1 MMLHIQHLKGAHS
14 KEKKKNYWLV
24 AVLHKLNDL
33 GKQLGVGSRNLRFA
47 DETAM
52 LEKVKVGQGCATP
65 WHSSVMIEMVKFV

>member
-1 MMLHIQHLKGAHS
+1 MID
-14 KEKKKNYWLV
+14 
-24 AVLHKLNDL
+24 KLNDL
-33 GKQLGVGSRNLRFA
+33 GKQLGVGSGNLRFA

>member
-1 MMLHIQHLKGAHS
+1 MID
-14 KEKKKNYWLV
+14 
-24 AVLHKLNDL
+24 KLNDL